1 MSDKEIAEISA
12 VLAGCSGDTS
22 VCDSC
27 PLLEQHHCKRIA
39 MQKAVSAI
47 NELTLRTETLK
58 SDNNQL
64 AQGIY
69 NANMN
74 CEQITKELDS
84 CKSEIQTLRH
94 EADTARERNSYL
106 VSQIDNLNGQIAAYQ
121 YCLNRR

>member
-1 MSDKEIAEISA
+1 MLNKEIAEISTI
-12 VLAGCSGDTS
+12 LARCSGDTS

-27 PLLEQHHCKRIA
+27 PLLEQHHCKRVA

-47 NELTLRTETLK
+47 NELILRAETLK
-58 SDNNQL
+58 SDNDQIV
-64 AQGIY
+64 QDIY

-74 CEQITKELDS
+74 YEQITKELDS
-84 CKSEIQTLRH
+84 YKSEIQALRH

-106 VSQIDNLNGQIAAYQ
+106 VSQIDNLNGQITAYQ